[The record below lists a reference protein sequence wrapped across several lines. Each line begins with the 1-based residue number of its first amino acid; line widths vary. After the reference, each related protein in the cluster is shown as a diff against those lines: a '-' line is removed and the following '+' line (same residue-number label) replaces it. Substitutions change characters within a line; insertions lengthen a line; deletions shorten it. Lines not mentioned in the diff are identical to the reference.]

1 MRSSSALTLAA
12 ASAAAMLLLGVL
24 APRPAVGQD
33 EPEEESEPSG
43 WLCPMPV
50 VGISPN
56 AARREM
62 ERLRRALEERP
73 ASDVREPC
81 INPLVRSS
89 VGRSA
94 VIRLPRESAPFYWPL
109 PDMFGRPDSLP
120 PGLRPPLDSIPAFP
134 DPGSPDP

>member
-1 MRSSSALTLAA
+1 MRSSSAL
-12 ASAAAMLLLGVL
+12 ASAATLSLLGVI

-56 AARREM
+56 AAHREM
-62 ERLRRALEERP
+62 ERLRSALEERTP
-73 ASDVREPC
+73 TDASEPC
-81 INPLVRSS
+81 INPLVQWPA
-89 VGRSA
+89 GRSA

-120 PGLRPPLDSIPAFP
+120 PGLRPALDSIPAFP